1 MIDIGGGLSLK
12 ETSINIDSVE
22 RYIFHSRIFTL
33 LYNFSFENNSRVFPT
48 IVLPSVVDP
57 NFINILIR
65 LIN

>member
-22 RYIFHSRIFTL
+22 H
-33 LYNFSFENNSRVFPT
+33 FSFQNIYIIIQFFVENNSRVFPT
-48 IVLPSVVDP
+48 IVLRSVVDP

>member
-22 RYIFHSRIFTL
+22 H
-33 LYNFSFENNSRVFPT
+33 FSFQNIYIIIQFFVENNSRVFPT
-48 IVLPSVVDP
+48 IVLGSVVDP